1 MSDHEDS
8 QNPSVHSYGS
18 SGRSPTFGS
27 FSSSSSDSE
36 HPATSPQKKPADAST
51 CAPSSSVAHV
61 VSTTQ
66 SGDEGF
72 IQLDDRLLQEQP
84 SYMQKPQV
92 HELRNLMPDGYQL
105 TYRATW
111 KSIIPLHAST
121 SIGIHYHSIKD
132 LGEFSI
138 HPFKVLF
145 LETYGIMPGQLAPN
159 GHRLLGSFINVCRF
173 LRIPLSLHLFDYMFD
188 VWPGSKET
196 LGFVVVSSHQGRA
209 FLCGLPPSNKKWK
222 DKYVCVKF
230 PPTAFPF
237 AQNVWGKRMKRQVKP
252 AEADDLV
259 AWEATLRAGD
269 ASTHGLYHVGKW
281 SVYPGRETDPE
292 PEIVLP
298 GAIPEAI
305 PIRQARGSKAPATTN
320 AGPSRPAKKK
330 KEKGQSTA
338 LLIFHLIQFVLNFIL
353 LTSSFFVSVV
363 KFQSKFAVPEIVL
376 EEPITAQP
384 INPPSSQ
391 PFSLEEQPT
400 QSHQGTNQPIHSGDL
415 YINVDTFE
423 FDTLMGEAGHTS
435 QAGRAGQPNE
445 EGEAEEEVAEE
456 SLQRKRRRTE
466 EVNQPAHQGPQSSDA
481 GKGPNV
487 PRSGLL
493 MSRSNEELFQAFRA
507 DLNEVGRIGEE
518 YFARLVK
525 SMDEEKARMEAMMV
539 ECRKEAQAARAK
551 AEKIEAKWTE
561 HSAIY
566 RQLYAKHDGLLKAAK
581 EADEQAQAKIQQL
594 EAEIARAA
602 EENQRLG
609 DENARSAEEIAR
621 LSDELQKEQSE
632 RAAVAA
638 AWAAQA
644 PEEFAAEA
652 LPDRET
658 AIRFFQGLYKHPV
671 SAGLVDEI
679 GTYGFESG
687 QYSEQKAL
695 YGILVQRV
703 QSFQPKVLSLPELHD
718 EAPVPPFPGI

>member
-1 MSDHEDS
+1 MSDREDS

-18 SGRSPTFGS
+18 GGRSPTFGS
-27 FSSSSSDSE
+27 SSSSSSSDSE
-36 HPATSPQKKPADAST
+36 HPATSPQKKPVDAST
-51 CAPSSSVAHV
+51 CAPSSSAAQV
-61 VSTTQ
+61 VSVAQ
-66 SGDEGF
+66 SGDKGL

-111 KSIIPLHAST
+111 KSIIPLHAGT

-159 GHRLLGSFINVCRF
+159 GHRLLCSFINVCRF
-173 LRIPLSLHLFDYMFD
+173 LRIPLSLRLFDYMFD

-222 DKYVCVKF
+222 DKYV
-230 PPTAFPF
+230 
-237 AQNVWGKRMKRQVKP
+237 KP
-252 AEADDLV
+252 VEADDLV
-259 AWEATLRAGD
+259 AWEATLRTGD
-269 ASTHGLYHVGKW
+269 ASTRGLYHVGKW

-298 GAIPEAI
+298 GVIPEAI

-320 AGPSRPAKKK
+320 AGPSCPVKK
-330 KEKGQSTA
+330 KEE
-338 LLIFHLIQFVLNFIL
+338 
-353 LTSSFFVSVV
+353 VV
-363 KFQSKFAVPEIVL
+363 KFQSKFVVPQIVV
-376 EEPITAQP
+376 EEPSSAQP
-384 INPPSSQ
+384 LIPPSSQ
-391 PFSLEEQPT
+391 PLLMDDLPA
-400 QSHQGTNQPIHSGDL
+400 QSHQGTSQPIHSGEI
-415 YINVDTFE
+415 YFNVDTFE
-423 FDTLMGEAGHTS
+423 FDNLMGETGHTS
-435 QAGRAGQPNE
+435 QAGVGDRPNE
-445 EGEAEEEVAEE
+445 ERDAKEETSGG
-456 SLQRKRRRTE
+456 SLQRKKRKTK
-466 EVNQPAHQGPQSSDA
+466 EVNQPSHQGAQSSDA
-481 GKGPNV
+481 GKGPIV
-487 PRSGLL
+487 PRSLAL
-493 MSRSNEELFQAFRA
+493 MSRSNEELFRAFRA

-518 YFARLVK
+518 YFAQLVK

-561 HSAIY
+561 HCAVY

-581 EADEQAQAKIQQL
+581 EADEQAQAKINQL
-594 EAEIARAA
+594 EA
-602 EENQRLG
+602 
-609 DENARSAEEIAR
+609 ENARSAEEIAR
-621 LSDELQKEQSE
+621 LEDELQKEQSE
-632 RAAVAA
+632 RAALAA
-638 AWAAQA
+638 AWATQT
-644 PEEFAAEA
+644 PEEFAVKA

-658 AIRFFQGLYKHPV
+658 AIRFFQGLYKYEV
-671 SAGLVDEI
+671 SAGIVDEI

-687 QYSEQKAL
+687 QYSERKAL
-695 YGILVQRV
+695 YGILQQRI
-703 QSFQPKVLSLPELHD
+703 QSFQPKALSLPELHS
-718 EAPVPPFPGI
+718 EAPEPPFPGI

>member
-1 MSDHEDS
+1 MSDREDS
-8 QNPSVHSYGS
+8 QNLSVHSYGS
-18 SGRSPTFGS
+18 GGRSPTFGS
-27 FSSSSSDSE
+27 SSSSSSSDSE
-36 HPATSPQKKPADAST
+36 HPATSPQKKPVDAST
-51 CAPSSSVAHV
+51 CAPSSSAAQV
-61 VSTTQ
+61 VSVAQ

-105 TYRATW
+105 TYRAMW
-111 KSIIPLHAST
+111 KSIIPLHAGT

-173 LRIPLSLHLFDYMFD
+173 LRIPLSLRLFDYMFD
-188 VWPGSKET
+188 VRPRSKET

-230 PPTAFPF
+230 PPVAFPF

-259 AWEATLRAGD
+259 AWEATLRAED
-269 ASTHGLYHVGKW
+269 ASTRGLYHVGKW

-298 GAIPEAI
+298 GVIPEAI

-330 KEKGQSTA
+330 KEK
-338 LLIFHLIQFVLNFIL
+338 
-353 LTSSFFVSVV
+353 
-363 KFQSKFAVPEIVL
+363 
-376 EEPITAQP
+376 
-384 INPPSSQ
+384 
-391 PFSLEEQPT
+391 
-400 QSHQGTNQPIHSGDL
+400 
-415 YINVDTFE
+415 DTFE
-423 FDTLMGEAGHTS
+423 FDNLMGETGHTS
-435 QAGRAGQPNE
+435 QAGQQVQPNE
-445 EGEAEEEVAEE
+445 EGEPEEETAGE
-456 SLQRKRRRTE
+456 SLQRKRRKTE
-466 EVNQPAHQGPQSSDA
+466 EVNQPSHQGPSPPTLARGQSC
-481 GKGPNV
+481 
-487 PRSGLL
+487 L
-493 MSRSNEELFQAFRA
+493 
-507 DLNEVGRIGEE
+507 VGRIGEE

-539 ECRKEAQAARAK
+539 ECRKEAQAARVK
-551 AEKIEAKWTE
+551 AEKIEAKCTE
-561 HSAIY
+561 HCLVY
-566 RQLYAKHDGLLKAAK
+566 RELYAKHDGLLKAAK
-581 EADEQAQAKIQQL
+581 EADAQAQAKIQQL
-594 EAEIARAA
+594 EAENTRAI

-621 LSDELQKEQSE
+621 LGDELAKEQSE

-638 AWAAQA
+638 AWATQA
-644 PEEFAAEA
+644 PEEFAAKA

-658 AIRFFQGLYKHPV
+658 AIRFFQGLYKYEV
-671 SAGLVDEI
+671 SAGIVNEI

-687 QYSEQKAL
+687 QYSERKAL
-695 YGILVQRV
+695 YGILQQRI
-703 QSFQPKVLSLPELHD
+703 QGFQPKALSLPELHS
-718 EAPVPPFPGI
+718 EAPEPPFPGI

>member
-1 MSDHEDS
+1 MSDKACLGREIQPGQLHLS
-8 QNPSVHSYGS
+8 HYTSKPPVHSYGS
-18 SGRSPTFGS
+18 GGRSPTFGS
-27 FSSSSSDSE
+27 SSSSSSSDPE
-36 HPATSPQKKPADAST
+36 HPATSPQKKSGHAST
-51 CAPSSSVAHV
+51 CAPSSSAAQV
-61 VSTTQ
+61 VSIAQ

-105 TYRATW
+105 TYWATW
-111 KSIIPLHAST
+111 KSIIPLHAGT

-173 LRIPLSLHLFDYMFD
+173 LRIPLSLRLFDYMFD
-188 VWPGSKET
+188 VRPGSKET

-230 PPTAFPF
+230 PPGAFPF

-269 ASTHGLYHVGKW
+269 ASTRGLYHVGKW

-298 GAIPEAI
+298 GVIPEAI

-330 KEKGQSTA
+330 KEKGRPDRGG
-338 LLIFHLIQFVLNFIL
+338 VLRPACW
-353 LTSSFFVSVV
+353 
-363 KFQSKFAVPEIVL
+363 K
-376 EEPITAQP
+376 
-384 INPPSSQ
+384 
-391 PFSLEEQPT
+391 
-400 QSHQGTNQPIHSGDL
+400 
-415 YINVDTFE
+415 
-423 FDTLMGEAGHTS
+423 
-435 QAGRAGQPNE
+435 
-445 EGEAEEEVAEE
+445 EG
-456 SLQRKRRRTE
+456 
-466 EVNQPAHQGPQSSDA
+466 
-481 GKGPNV
+481 
-487 PRSGLL
+487 
-493 MSRSNEELFQAFRA
+493 
-507 DLNEVGRIGEE
+507 
-518 YFARLVK
+518 
-525 SMDEEKARMEAMMV
+525 
-539 ECRKEAQAARAK
+539 QAARAK

-561 HSAIY
+561 HCAVY

-581 EADEQAQAKIQQL
+581 EADEQAQAKINQL
-594 EAEIARAA
+594 EAK
-602 EENQRLG
+602 
-609 DENARSAEEIAR
+609 NARSAEEIAR
-621 LSDELQKEQSE
+621 LGDELQKEQSV
-632 RAAVAA
+632 RAALAA
-638 AWAAQA
+638 AWATQA
-644 PEEFAAEA
+644 PEEFAAKA
-652 LPDRET
+652 LPDWET
-658 AIRFFQGLYKHPV
+658 AIRFFQGLYKYEV
-671 SAGLVDEI
+671 SAGIVDEI

-687 QYSEQKAL
+687 QYSERKAL
-695 YGILVQRV
+695 YGILQQRI
-703 QSFQPKVLSLPELHD
+703 QGFQPKALSLPELHS
-718 EAPVPPFPGI
+718 EAPEPPFPGI